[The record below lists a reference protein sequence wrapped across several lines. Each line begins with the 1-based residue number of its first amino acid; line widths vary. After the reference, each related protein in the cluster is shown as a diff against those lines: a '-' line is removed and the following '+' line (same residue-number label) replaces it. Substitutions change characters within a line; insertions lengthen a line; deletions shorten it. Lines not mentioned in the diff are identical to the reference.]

1 MVPMMVVVAVPV
13 RTAARPVVVVVV
25 VVAFLVWA
33 ASADCQLPVVA
44 AAGSTRA
51 AGPSAKS

>member
-13 RTAARPVVVVVV
+13 RAAARPVVV

-33 ASADCQLPVVA
+33 ASAGYPRPVV
-44 AAGSTRA
+44 AAGSTRT